1 VVARSVAQRLALFAV
16 LAVATG
22 CGAPGASA
30 PAGSAAPS
38 QALVA
43 PPAGFPT
50 GTFTKDISAED
61 YAAASVTDPAVGSNV
76 GRFTLVLGPDGRWTN
91 VLDSGGATQVNP
103 VFRGTYRVEGSD
115 LALTVAFPPE
125 YAGSVAHYAWRV
137 DDAGLWTTITS
148 SPDPLEVLLAKAI
161 DAEPWVPAP

>member
-1 VVARSVAQRLALFAV
+1 MNAPSIVRRLALFAV

-22 CGAPGASA
+22 CGAAATSA

-50 GTFTKDISAED
+50 GTFTKDISADD
-61 YAAASVTDPAVGSNV
+61 YAAAAVSDPAVGNNV

-103 VFRGTYRVEGSD
+103 VSD
-115 LALTVAFPPE
+115 QFHGDR
-125 YAGSVAHYAWRV
+125 AGSVR
-137 DDAGLWTTITS
+137 
-148 SPDPLEVLLAKAI
+148 DPFGHRWSISTHIEDVS
-161 DAEPWVPAP
+161 AEEMERRMAEFA